1 MTQEALEQCLD
12 EKVEPVLDPDKEMQI
27 VCFVGH
33 GETGF
38 LDVRRCS
45 NRYDLGGFRVSIPHG
60 GGLYKSPL
68 KE

>member
-45 NRYDLGGFRVSIPHG
+45 NTALIRLAHE
-60 GGLYKSPL
+60 LL
-68 KE
+68 KLALEDK

>member
-12 EKVEPVLDPDKEMQI
+12 EKVEPVLDPNKEMQI

-45 NRYDLGGFRVSIPHG
+45 NTALIRLAHE
-60 GGLYKSPL
+60 LL
-68 KE
+68 KLTLEDK

>member
-12 EKVEPVLDPDKEMQI
+12 EKVEPALDPNKEMQI

-45 NRYDLGGFRVSIPHG
+45 NTALVRIASEL
-60 GGLYKSPL
+60 L
-68 KE
+68 KMVVEAK

>member
-12 EKVEPVLDPDKEMQI
+12 EKVEPALDPNKEMQI

-45 NRYDLGGFRVSIPHG
+45 NTALIRLAHE
-60 GGLYKSPL
+60 LL
-68 KE
+68 KLALEDK